1 MLEALFIIGIFLAAA
16 WLYGVRYQRI
26 QQERVKAAVAA
37 ANTAR
42 DRLDSAKVLVTQA
55 QYQVRSATKR
65 VIERGDKLDTNLVA
79 LQKAALAIP
88 ADGVTVEV
96 QALLEEVDSVRVAAQ
111 LYRSQVDSLVLFHD
125 KERRAFDRAIA
136 QADSTVAAYDTVIQR
151 MRAAECR
158 IGKLPCPTRTQS
170 FLAGAFLLVWLTR

>member
-1 MLEALFIIGIFLAAA
+1 MLEALFTIGIFLVAS
-16 WLYGVRYQRI
+16 WLYGVRYHRVQQGRI
-26 QQERVKAAVAA
+26 DAALAA
-37 ANTAR
+37 ADSAR

-55 QYQVRSATKR
+55 HYQVKAVTKR
-65 VIERGDKLDTNLVA
+65 VIDRGQKLDTSLVA
-79 LQKAALAIP
+79 LQKAALAVP

-125 KERRAFDRAIA
+125 KERRAFDRAMA

-170 FLAGAFLLVWLTR
+170 FLAGAILVVWLTR